1 MDFLFWLIELSQ
13 GREAVIVFGNVRI
26 VNRTIMIRHFQG
38 GVSQQSLEHERIP
51 TAIYQILAGEGV
63 AIQMGRG
70 FLHPSGLIVPSNR
83 QPQTIHGEHPTI
95 LVAV

>member
-1 MDFLFWLIELSQ
+1 MDFLFRLAHLRQ
-13 GREAVIVFGNVRI
+13 RREAVIVFGNVRI
-26 VNRTIMIRHFQG
+26 VNRTIMFRHFQG

-70 FLHPSGLIVPSNR
+70 FSTPLD
-83 QPQTIHGEHPTI
+83 
-95 LVAV
+95 